1 MRSSLVKV
9 HDIRFE
15 KAVKLLLLEDQE
27 VSKHSRLTLPR
38 KRSSSGIC
46 ARRSVRCAKHLDATR
61 CCHARK
67 ILPECA
73 IIIPDQIFGYVPIW
87 RCLPQ
92 LLRDPGIGRR
102 SRHVHMDHLPRLLF
116 NDEKGKQ
123 RTEEEIGHLQ
133 EITGPYP
140 CRMIAQEC
148 FPGLSTRS
156 FSGNLFHILL
166 DGPFDFSAYPI

>member
-27 VSKHSRLTLPR
+27 VIQAFSPHTSQKAFTDC
-38 KRSSSGIC
+38 IC
-46 ARRSVRCAKHLDATR
+46 ARRSVRCSKHLDATR
-61 CCHARK
+61 FCHARK

-73 IIIPDQIFGYVPIW
+73 IIIPDQICGYVPI
-87 RCLPQ
+87 RRGLAQ
-92 LLRDPGIGRR
+92 LLRDPEIGRR
-102 SRHVHMDHLPRLLF
+102 SRHVHIDHLPRLQF
-116 NDEKGKQ
+116 DDEKGKQ

-133 EITGPYP
+133 KITGPYP

-148 FPGLSTRS
+148 FPRLSTRS
-156 FSGNLFHILL
+156 FPGNLFHILL
-166 DGPFDFSAYPI
+166 DGPFDFSEYPV